1 MIHIRCNECN
11 AAVPQPQV
19 GQWSRLVTATGPLN
33 PFCIQS
39 NQNSGPG
46 QQGWIIPCFL
56 HPQGAWG
63 LHCVGV
69 HQRAARAGKEGPAL
83 AVGWTLSAEISCAF
97 LPVVDTART
106 LQLVFLLEYAHGPK
120 NAV

>member
-1 MIHIRCNECN
+1 M
-11 AAVPQPQV
+11 
-19 GQWSRLVTATGPLN
+19 TATGPLN

-106 LQLVFLLEYAHGPK
+106 LQLVFLLEYAHGP
-120 NAV
+120 NNDV